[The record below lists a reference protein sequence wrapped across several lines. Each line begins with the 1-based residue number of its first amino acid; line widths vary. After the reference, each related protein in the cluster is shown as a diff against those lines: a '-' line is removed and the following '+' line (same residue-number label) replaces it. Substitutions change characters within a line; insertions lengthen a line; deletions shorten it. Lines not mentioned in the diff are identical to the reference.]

1 MKIFRIPVLLCLFC
15 LLPGLGPSRLAAEPI
30 SQVVVFGDSLSDSG
44 NVFIKTSGYQPPDP
58 PYWQGRF
65 SNGPTWVEL
74 WAERIGLS
82 AAPSLADGSNYA
94 FGGAETGDDPVLFIS
109 NMGTQLATYLDGNTP
124 SGSEMFVLWGGANDY
139 FNGQRDPLVPADNI
153 AGLITTL
160 HGAGAERFLV
170 PNMPPLG
177 QTPMYRGTA
186 EEQTADSFV
195 AGFNAELSG
204 RLALLR
210 SELGVSIVEP
220 DVHGLFMDF
229 LANPDR
235 YADSYGI
242 TNFTDPA
249 FDEDMGIIVEQPDQ
263 YVFWDDVHPTRI
275 AHRAIADIIP
285 EPSSIVLL
293 ATAAAGLIVLA
304 WRRRYRASIR

>member
-1 MKIFRIPVLLCLFC
+1 MTMFRFPVLLCLFC
-15 LLPGLGPSRLAAEPI
+15 LVPSFGPSRLSAEPI

-44 NVFIKTSGYQPPDP
+44 NVFINTFGYYPPDP

-74 WAERIGLS
+74 WAARIGLS
-82 AAPSLADGSNYA
+82 AAPSLAGGSNYA
-94 FGGAETGDDPVLFIS
+94 FGGAEKGDDTVLFIS
-109 NMGTQLATYLDGNTP
+109 NMGTQLATYLSGNTP
-124 SGSEMFVLWGGANDY
+124 SGSEMFVLWGGPNDY
-139 FNGQRDPLVPADNI
+139 INGQNDPLVPADNI

-160 HGAGAERFLV
+160 HGAGAERFLI

-177 QTPMYRGTA
+177 QTPKYRGTA
-186 EEQTADSFV
+186 EEQTADSF
-195 AGFNAELSG
+195 AAAFNAELSSG
-204 RLALLR
+204 LALLR

-229 LANPDR
+229 LANPDSF
-235 YADSYGI
+235 ADAYGI

-249 FDEDMGIIVEQPDQ
+249 LNEEQPDQ
-263 YVFWDDVHPTRI
+263 YVFWDDLHPTRI
-275 AHRAIADIIP
+275 AHRAIADIVP

-293 ATAAAGLIVLA
+293 ATAAAGLIALA
-304 WRRRYRASIR
+304 WRRRRRASIR